1 MEDGHGKICRAADTD
16 KGSHTKKKVRNGK
29 GNVRNQ
35 RLKEKR
41 SVFFFKEDIERHLLG
56 SKKDQWRF

>member
-41 SVFFFKEDIERHLLG
+41 SVFF
-56 SKKDQWRF
+56 

>member
-1 MEDGHGKICRAADTD
+1 MR
-16 KGSHTKKKVRNGK
+16 SGK

-41 SVFFFKEDIERHLLG
+41 SGFFKKDTEVSYERKG
-56 SKKDQWRF
+56 TSEEIKIMTSVEA

>member
-1 MEDGHGKICRAADTD
+1 MEERHRMFCRAADTD

-41 SVFFFKEDIERHLLG
+41 SVVF
-56 SKKDQWRF
+56 